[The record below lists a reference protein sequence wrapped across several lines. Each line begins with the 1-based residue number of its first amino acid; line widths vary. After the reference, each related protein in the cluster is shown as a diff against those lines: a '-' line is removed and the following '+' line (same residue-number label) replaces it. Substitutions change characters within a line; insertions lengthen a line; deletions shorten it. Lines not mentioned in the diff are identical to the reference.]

1 MRHNRRGFLCFQL
14 SVEIPEDM
22 SCRNMARVEKC
33 PKNEFEWRD
42 RESVIKC
49 PDTGKADVYHCALN
63 PEGTGFVEV
72 CAPAVHIQGK

>member
-1 MRHNRRGFLCFQL
+1 
-14 SVEIPEDM
+14 M